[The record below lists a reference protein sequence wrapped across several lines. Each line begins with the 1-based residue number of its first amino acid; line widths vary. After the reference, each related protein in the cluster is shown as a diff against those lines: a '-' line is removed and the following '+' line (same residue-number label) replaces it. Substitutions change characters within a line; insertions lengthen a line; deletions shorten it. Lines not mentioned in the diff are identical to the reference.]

1 MQFASE
7 LQALLASEEETSV
20 WEDQR
25 SWRQDRRP
33 GDLCKNSGQT
43 QGLGQSLKDQQMC
56 VHTNQESTG
65 MHTSFNEV

>member
-25 SWRQDRRP
+25 SEVETGQETWGSMQEFWTDSRP
-33 GDLCKNSGQT
+33 GTKSEG
-43 QGLGQSLKDQQMC
+43 
-56 VHTNQESTG
+56 STDVCA
-65 MHTSFNEV
+65 HKSRKYRDAYIFQ